1 MHKRSGYVR
10 LVGRPGIDRK
20 VMSADTWAAWMML
33 VMLKMLAMMATV
45 LTFHLKKRKSLNS
58 QMLSTSRMSLKP
70 AVPSVL
76 SPFHV
81 FDAAKTPAPRFS
93 CDIIPVDLEY
103 IHEEVLVPR

>member
-1 MHKRSGYVR
+1 MI
-10 LVGRPGIDRK
+10 IDDVHWEDLQDLLR
-20 VMSADTWAAWMML
+20 VD
-33 VMLKMLAMMATV
+33 
-45 LTFHLKKRKSLNS
+45 LKKRKSLNS

-70 AVPSVL
+70 AVPLVL

-103 IHEEVLVPR
+103 IQDENGCT

>member
-1 MHKRSGYVR
+1 MI
-10 LVGRPGIDRK
+10 IDDVPWEDLQDLLRGK
-20 VMSADTWAAWMML
+20 GMS
-33 VMLKMLAMMATV
+33 
-45 LTFHLKKRKSLNS
+45 HNS

-103 IHEEVLVPR
+103 IHEEVLVPK

>member
-1 MHKRSGYVR
+1 MI
-10 LVGRPGIDRK
+10 IDDVHWEDLQDLLRVDLQK
-20 VMSADTWAAWMML
+20 GM
-33 VMLKMLAMMATV
+33 
-45 LTFHLKKRKSLNS
+45 SLNS

-70 AVPSVL
+70 GVPLVL

-103 IHEEVLVPR
+103 IHEDVLVPR